1 MPEWLSPV
9 WLVDTVI
16 ALTVAEGLALWIFWR
31 RTGRGV
37 APRDYACNLV
47 SGLCLMLALRCALG
61 AAAPAAGES
70 ERRRWNPPTPA
81 AKTRV
86 AAPGTRHDGGW
97 RVKAH

>member
-61 AAAPAAGES
+61 AAAPWTVLAWLSAAGLAHATDIAS
-70 ERRRWNPPTPA
+70 RWR
-81 AKTRV
+81 K
-86 AAPGTRHDGGW
+86 
-97 RVKAH
+97 